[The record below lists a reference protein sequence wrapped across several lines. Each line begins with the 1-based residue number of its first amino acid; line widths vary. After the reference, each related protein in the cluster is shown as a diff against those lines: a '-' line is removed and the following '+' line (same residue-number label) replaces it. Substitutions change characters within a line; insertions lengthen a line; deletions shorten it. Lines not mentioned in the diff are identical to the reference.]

1 MEKVKFE
8 SVQPRFLRYRSHYR
22 FYLIFLL
29 VLSGLI
35 LSFWGFRLSQSSVS
49 EIYREQSFEI
59 FASACYFMIF
69 GAFYFGWLRS
79 RLNRSVQVYPTHILV
94 HKGRHVEEV
103 KFSEVES
110 YSSVWGSVFYLK
122 TKDGHKHY
130 FSSSLERVDYIW
142 EGFKNSRPD
151 MVTEEVYE
159 EFRLRLVQY
168 DHHQKRKEWFFRHK
182 MVDVF
187 NWLILPCSFLMVAYV
202 TQSRQVVIHQEGL
215 YFFRLFMYSIL
226 TLLVTTSIFSLGL
239 KKLIF
244 DKKIKIQMS
253 ESGDK
258 LRDLEFEG
266 VVLHRSK
273 LFQTITACFIFA
285 LVVKSDMNLFSVTKV
300 KEDLAHFNLKGGR
313 TILVDNR
320 FNCLDC
326 KHAVKDGDLVVFGRG
341 SIGQVMAKEGDLVGQ
356 VSQDSVGR
364 MIASESMQEVPRG
377 CVALKSPN
385 GKDIMFV
392 KVVDLIGKIQ
402 N

>member
-1 MEKVKFE
+1 MV
-8 SVQPRFLRYRSHYR
+8 
-22 FYLIFLL
+22 
-29 VLSGLI
+29 
-35 LSFWGFRLSQSSVS
+35 LSFWGFRLTQNSFR
-49 EIYREQSFEI
+49 EIYDEQAFEM
-59 FASACYFMIF
+59 FASAAYFMVF
-69 GAFYFGWLRS
+69 GSFYFGWLKS
-79 RLNRSVQVYPTHILV
+79 RLHRSVQVYPTHILV
-94 HKGRHVEEV
+94 HKGKHVEEV
-103 KFSEVES
+103 KFAEVES

-122 TKDGHKHY
+122 TNDGHKHY

-142 EGFKNSRPD
+142 EGFKNARPD
-151 MVTEEVYE
+151 MVSEEDYE
-159 EFRLRLVQY
+159 SFRLKLVQY

-182 MVDVF
+182 IVDVF
-187 NWLILPCSFLMVAYV
+187 NWVILPCSFLMLAYV
-202 TQSRQVVIHQEGL
+202 TQSRDFVIYQQGL
-215 YFFRLFMYSIL
+215 YFFRLFMYSLL

-244 DKKIKIQMS
+244 DKRIKIQMS

-266 VVLHRSK
+266 VILHRSK

-300 KEDLAHFNLKGGR
+300 REDLAHFNLKSGK

-320 FNCLDC
+320 FNCIDC
-326 KHAVKDGDLVVFGRG
+326 KHPVKDGDLVLFGRG
-341 SIGQVMAKEGDLVGQ
+341 NIGQVMAKEGDLVGE

-377 CVALKSPN
+377 YLALKSPN

-402 N
+402 K